1 MAFNWSCTVSSS
13 GAVLPLPGASSL
25 RSALELRGGPPLQAG
40 VTHALRV
47 VGCLQS
53 SPDLCSTAE
62 VSVTLRDSPLVAR
75 LAGGNRAVGVDDGLQ
90 LDASAS
96 ADPDEPAARLN
107 YAWSCSPAD
116 TDSRC
121 PPLPDASAVPLLALL
136 PGALPPR
143 APLTWALV
151 CPRPTARSRRPAL
164 PSPWSPEPC
173 PPLACGLQWRPST
186 MPTRHSG

>member
-1 MAFNWSCTVSSS
+1 MLS
-13 GAVLPLPGASSL
+13 LPGASSV
-25 RSALELRGGPPLQAG
+25 RSTLELRGGPPLQAG

-53 SPDLCSTAE
+53 SPDLCGTAE

-96 ADPDEPAARLN
+96 ADPDEPAAPLN

-116 TDSRC
+116 TDCTRTALRSPMPRQCPCSLCYQARC
-121 PPLPDASAVPLLALL
+121 L
-136 PGALPPR
+136 R
-143 APLTWALV
+143 APLAWALV
-151 CPRPTARSRRPAL
+151 CPQGRRRGRDGQRYHHRGRRNCAH
-164 PSPWSPEPC
+164 
-173 PPLACGLQWRPST
+173 R
-186 MPTRHSG
+186 